1 MKRRLSE
8 AVVQQIM
15 SQLLERFGEPIGDAQ
30 GDGQGVPSSHKKED
44 MGNRGFGAK
53 LQMTGCN
60 ECGGMMDVEGATC
73 TNCGEMPHHMEPKG
87 PHIEPDGSIDMGGG
101 HEEHH
106 AEPDGDEVI
115 VVVGRNSSPSGQPTG
130 RFAAGVAKPKD
141 MDIPPEALPKKGKPA
156 GPSAP
161 PSRPVKA

>member
-53 LQMTGCN
+53 LEGHTCD
-60 ECGGMMDVEGATC
+60 ECGGMMGMDEHECTSCGMMPKALPPAGGEVATAVVVV
-73 TNCGEMPHHMEPKG
+73 KG
-87 PHIEPDGSIDMGGG
+87 GPNGGG
-101 HEEHH
+101 
-106 AEPDGDEVI
+106 AAP
-115 VVVGRNSSPSGQPTG
+115 NG